1 MEIAEKVE
9 EDKAAHYANY
19 QVAFADLNETA
30 VKEDWRGKLSVDGKI
45 TTSVTYIGYLLAG
58 QPEKVQLWSP
68 GKNMEKD
75 EPETEVKFT
84 LKAPKTVVPLGG
96 QTPDWLNGAWS
107 KAEYG
112 NGAQITGYSRESVRF
127 TILNDHTLL
136 HEEYYFQ
143 GDPSHGWPWG
153 VDYAYE
159 REYTY
164 DPATETVIISETYTG
179 VIQGKVYDWT
189 GTDLEKD
196 HLREVMIIRKPE
208 KDNGDDICAR
218 VITGYLDYSEEKL
231 PTAGNL
237 RFRRP
242 DFE

>member
-1 MEIAEKVE
+1 M
-9 EDKAAHYANY
+9 
-19 QVAFADLNETA
+19 
-30 VKEDWRGKLSVDGKI
+30 
-45 TTSVTYIGYLLAG
+45 
-58 QPEKVQLWSP
+58 
-68 GKNMEKD
+68 
-75 EPETEVKFT
+75 KFT

-107 KAEYG
+107 TADYDS
-112 NGAQITGYSRESVRF
+112 NGITGYSRESVRF
-127 TILNDHTLL
+127 TILSDHTLL
-136 HEEYYFQ
+136 YEEYYFE
-143 GDPSHGWPWG
+143 DPEHDFWPWG

-164 DPATETVIISETYTG
+164 DPETETVIIPETYTG
-179 VIQGKVYDWT
+179 TVKGNVYDWT

-218 VITGYLDYSEEKL
+218 VIHGYTDYSEDKL
-231 PTAGNL
+231 PTAGRL